1 MCKAETPTSTNLTP
15 RRGSEKPA
23 FCSAPPVSCFLCKL
37 VFIGEFRLAVS
48 QPPSDEGGGFCE
60 AKDGGRELSPCR
72 CHGREG
78 TIYLSAGLSLRRV
91 PLASAPKARKVRPRR
106 SPLGIPLKQMICAK
120 SVFGT
125 RKPERANPLPR
136 SPAPAALNGRLEPL
150 LRSALFCR
158 CPVGCRAV
166 TGTPKQRQK
175 EPDTTAGAGER
186 GKRRMFSSKACR
198 PEKYCTCPIPP

>member
-1 MCKAETPTSTNLTP
+1 M
-15 RRGSEKPA
+15 
-23 FCSAPPVSCFLCKL
+23 
-37 VFIGEFRLAVS
+37 FIGEFRLAVS
-48 QPPSDEGGGFCE
+48 QPPSYEGGGFCE

-125 RKPERANPLPR
+125 RKPERANHLPR
-136 SPAPAALNGRLEPL
+136 SPASAVLSDRLQPFL
-150 LRSALFCR
+150 WSALFLR
-158 CPVGCRAV
+158 FPVSPCSK

-175 EPDTTAGAGER
+175 EPDTMAGAGER
-186 GKRRMFSSKACR
+186 GTLGLRAALRRLTS
-198 PEKYCTCPIPP
+198 